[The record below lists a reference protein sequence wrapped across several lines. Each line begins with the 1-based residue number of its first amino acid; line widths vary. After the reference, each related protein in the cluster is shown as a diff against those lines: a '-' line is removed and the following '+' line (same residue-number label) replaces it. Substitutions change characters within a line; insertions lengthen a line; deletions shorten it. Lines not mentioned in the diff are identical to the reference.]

1 MDCLCNSYLLAIDLD
16 AGVRHGEGC
25 GGLPHQCS
33 AVSVRLAQHPKMS
46 VCTCKCPVSNLR
58 LLQSLLS
65 FPRLLAEIL
74 AVFHKL
80 LGKDL
85 IYFRERQ
92 SHRPAAV
99 CTRAERAYLYSLLL
113 LEQTRSQQ
121 EHSRSTLRV
130 HT

>member
-16 AGVRHGEGC
+16 AGVRHGEGS

-46 VCTCKCPVSNLR
+46 ARANALY
-58 LLQSLLS
+58 
-65 FPRLLAEIL
+65 
-74 AVFHKL
+74 
-80 LGKDL
+80 L
-85 IYFRERQ
+85 IYACCNLCSPFQ
-92 SHRPAAV
+92 GSWQKSWLCFTSYLVKTLFTSGKGSHRPAAV